1 MPLSDMPMRLLVILF
16 LAVFVLIGINPAIQ
30 KAAVSLRKL
39 LRSAA
44 QRKELIGTRLDD
56 VHAEV
61 FAEVFA
67 ESRSSRQLN
76 DFEII
81 VIRRLAQ
88 AGGKALSRK
97 QLNAPL
103 LLGTAVL
110 QKTLKSL
117 HRRELIHVSIS
128 TLLGPKFSLSETG
141 RRYAIEQGYI
151 IHIREP
157 KGDMG

>member
-16 LAVFVLIGINPAIQ
+16 LALFVLIGINPAIQ

-56 VHAEV
+56 VH
-61 FAEVFA
+61 AEVFA

>member
-1 MPLSDMPMRLLVILF
+1 MALSDMPMRLLVILF

-39 LRSAA
+39 LHSVA
-44 QRKELIGTRLDD
+44 QRNGLIGTRLED
-56 VHAEV
+56 VHAEM
-61 FAEVFA
+61 FA
-67 ESRSSRQLN
+67 ESRTSRQLN

-88 AGGKALSRK
+88 AGGKTLSRK

-110 QKTLKSL
+110 HKTLKSL
-117 HRRELIHVSIS
+117 HRRELIHVRIS
-128 TLLGPKFSLSETG
+128 TLLGQRFTLSETG
-141 RRYAIEQGYI
+141 RRYAAEQGYI
-151 IHIREP
+151 INVHVR
-157 KGDMG
+157 KGALG

>member
-1 MPLSDMPMRLLVILF
+1 MALSDMPMRLLVILF

-39 LRSAA
+39 LHSVA
-44 QRKELIGTRLDD
+44 QRKELIGTRLED
-56 VHAEV
+56 VYAEM
-61 FAEVFA
+61 FA
-67 ESRSSRQLN
+67 ESRTSRQLN

-88 AGGKALSRK
+88 AGGKTLSRK

-110 QKTLKSL
+110 HKTLKSL
-117 HRRELIHVSIS
+117 HRRELIHVRIS
-128 TLLGPKFSLSETG
+128 TLLGQRFTLSETG
-141 RRYAIEQGYI
+141 RRYAIEQGYVI
-151 IHIREP
+151 NIHER
-157 KGDMG
+157 KGALR

>member
-16 LAVFVLIGINPAIQ
+16 LALFVLIGINPAIQ

-56 VHAEV
+56 VHT
-61 FAEVFA
+61 EVFA

-151 IHIREP
+151 IQIREP
-157 KGDMG
+157 KGGMG

>member
-16 LAVFVLIGINPAIQ
+16 LALFVLIGINPAIQ

-56 VHAEV
+56 VH
-61 FAEVFA
+61 AEVFA

-157 KGDMG
+157 KGGMG

>member
-30 KAAVSLRKL
+30 KAAVNLRKL

-44 QRKELIGTRLDD
+44 QRKEPIGTRLDD
-56 VHAEV
+56 VHAEI
-61 FAEVFA
+61 FA

-103 LLGTAVL
+103 LLGAAVL
-110 QKTLKSL
+110 HKTLKSL
-117 HRRELIHVSIS
+117 HRRELIHVRIS
-128 TLLGPKFSLSETG
+128 TLLGQKFSLSETG
-141 RRYAIEQGYI
+141 RRYAIEQGYVI
-151 IHIREP
+151 NIHERKE
-157 KGDMG
+157 GMG

>member
-56 VHAEV
+56 LH
-61 FAEVFA
+61 AEVFA

-117 HRRELIHVSIS
+117 HRRELIHVRIS
-128 TLLGPKFSLSETG
+128 TLLGPKFTLSETG

-157 KGDMG
+157 KGGMG

>member
-61 FAEVFA
+61 FAE
-67 ESRSSRQLN
+67 SRSSRQLN

-103 LLGTAVL
+103 LLGAAVL
-110 QKTLKSL
+110 HKTLKSL
-117 HRRELIHVSIS
+117 HRRELIHVRIS
-128 TLLGPKFSLSETG
+128 TLLGPKITLSETG

-157 KGDMG
+157 KGGMG

>member
-30 KAAVSLRKL
+30 KAAVNLRKL

-56 VHAEV
+56 VH
-61 FAEVFA
+61 AEVFA

-103 LLGTAVL
+103 LLGAAVL
-110 QKTLKSL
+110 HKTLKSL

-151 IHIREP
+151 IQIREP
-157 KGDMG
+157 KGGMG

>member
-30 KAAVSLRKL
+30 KAAMSLRKL

-56 VHAEV
+56 VH
-61 FAEVFA
+61 AEVFA

-117 HRRELIHVSIS
+117 HRRELIHVRIS
-128 TLLGPKFSLSETG
+128 TLLGPKFTLSETG

-157 KGDMG
+157 KGGMG

>member
-39 LRSAA
+39 LLSAA

-56 VHAEV
+56 VHAEI
-61 FAEVFA
+61 FA

-110 QKTLKSL
+110 HKTLKSL

-157 KGDMG
+157 KGGMG

>member
-16 LAVFVLIGINPAIQ
+16 LTVFILIGINPAIQ

-56 VHAEV
+56 VHE
-61 FAEVFA
+61 EVFA

-117 HRRELIHVSIS
+117 HRRELIHVRIS
-128 TLLGPKFSLSETG
+128 TLLGPKFTLSETG
-141 RRYAIEQGYI
+141 RQYAIEQGYI
-151 IHIREP
+151 IRIREP
-157 KGDMG
+157 KGGMG

>member
-56 VHAEV
+56 LH
-61 FAEVFA
+61 AEVFA

-117 HRRELIHVSIS
+117 HRRELIHVRIS
-128 TLLGPKFSLSETG
+128 TLLGPKITLSETG

-157 KGDMG
+157 KGGMG

>member
-61 FAEVFA
+61 FAE
-67 ESRSSRQLN
+67 SRSSRQLN

-117 HRRELIHVSIS
+117 HRRELIHVRIS
-128 TLLGPKFSLSETG
+128 TLLGPKITLSETG

-157 KGDMG
+157 KGGMG

>member
-1 MPLSDMPMRLLVILF
+1 MPLSDMPMRHLVILF

-39 LRSAA
+39 FSSAA
-44 QRKELIGTRLDD
+44 QRKEPIGTRLDD
-56 VHAEV
+56 VHAEI
-61 FAEVFA
+61 FA
-67 ESRSSRQLN
+67 ESRTSRQLN

-110 QKTLKSL
+110 HKTLKSL
-117 HRRELIHVSIS
+117 HRRELIHVRIS
-128 TLLGPKFSLSETG
+128 TLLGQRFTLSETG
-141 RRYAIEQGYI
+141 RRYTIEQGYVI
-151 IHIREP
+151 NIHER
-157 KGDMG
+157 KGALR

>member
-30 KAAVSLRKL
+30 RAAVTLRKL
-39 LRSAA
+39 LHSAA
-44 QRKELIGTRLDD
+44 QRKELIGTRLED
-56 VHAEV
+56 VHAEM
-61 FAEVFA
+61 FA

-103 LLGTAVL
+103 LLGTTVL
-110 QKTLKSL
+110 HKTLKSL

-128 TLLGPKFSLSETG
+128 TLLGQRFILSEAG

-151 IHIREP
+151 INMHERRT
-157 KGDMG
+157 MR

>member
-56 VHAEV
+56 VH
-61 FAEVFA
+61 AEVFA

-157 KGDMG
+157 KGGMG

>member
-16 LAVFVLIGINPAIQ
+16 LAVFVLIGINPAIK
-30 KAAVSLRKL
+30 KAAVALRKL
-39 LRSAA
+39 LHSAA
-44 QRKELIGTRLDD
+44 QRKELIGTRRED
-56 VHAEV
+56 VHAEM
-61 FAEVFA
+61 FA

-88 AGGKALSRK
+88 AGGKPLSRK

-103 LLGTAVL
+103 LLGTTVL
-110 QKTLKSL
+110 HKTLKSL
-117 HRRELIHVSIS
+117 HRRELVHVSIS
-128 TLLGPKFSLSETG
+128 TLLGQRFTLSEAG

-151 IHIREP
+151 INMHERRT
-157 KGDMG
+157 MR

>member
-30 KAAVSLRKL
+30 NAAVSLRKL

-56 VHAEV
+56 VHAEI
-61 FAEVFA
+61 FA

-110 QKTLKSL
+110 HKTLKSL

-128 TLLGPKFSLSETG
+128 TLLGPKISLSETG

-151 IHIREP
+151 IQIREP
-157 KGDMG
+157 KGGMG

>member
-56 VHAEV
+56 LH
-61 FAEVFA
+61 AEVFA

-117 HRRELIHVSIS
+117 HRRELIHVRIS

-157 KGDMG
+157 KGGMG

>member
-56 VHAEV
+56 LH
-61 FAEVFA
+61 AEVFA

-117 HRRELIHVSIS
+117 HRRELIHVRIS
-128 TLLGPKFSLSETG
+128 TLLGPKFTLSETG

-157 KGDMG
+157 KEGMG

>member
-30 KAAVSLRKL
+30 KAAMSLRKL

-56 VHAEV
+56 VH
-61 FAEVFA
+61 AEVFA

-117 HRRELIHVSIS
+117 HRRELIHVRIS
-128 TLLGPKFSLSETG
+128 TLLGPKITLSETG

-157 KGDMG
+157 KGGMG

>member
-30 KAAVSLRKL
+30 KAAVNLRKL

-56 VHAEV
+56 VH
-61 FAEVFA
+61 AEVFA

-103 LLGTAVL
+103 LLGSAVL
-110 QKTLKSL
+110 HKTLKSL

-151 IHIREP
+151 IQIREP
-157 KGDMG
+157 KGGMG

>member
-16 LAVFVLIGINPAIQ
+16 LALFVLIGINPAIQ

-56 VHAEV
+56 VH
-61 FAEVFA
+61 AEVFA

-117 HRRELIHVSIS
+117 HRRELIHVRLS
-128 TLLGPKFSLSETG
+128 TLLGPKFTLSETG

-157 KGDMG
+157 KGGMG

>member
-56 VHAEV
+56 LHT
-61 FAEVFA
+61 EVFA

-157 KGDMG
+157 KGGMG

>member
-30 KAAVSLRKL
+30 KAAVSFRKL

-56 VHAEV
+56 VHAEI
-61 FAEVFA
+61 FA

-97 QLNAPL
+97 QLNAPF

-110 QKTLKSL
+110 HKTLKSL
-117 HRRELIHVSIS
+117 HRRELIQVRIS
-128 TLLGPKFSLSETG
+128 TLLGQQFTLSETG
-141 RRYAIEQGYI
+141 RYAIEQGYVI
-151 IHIREP
+151 NIHER
-157 KGDMG
+157 KGALG

>member
-30 KAAVSLRKL
+30 KAAVSFRKR

-56 VHAEV
+56 VHAEI
-61 FAEVFA
+61 FA
-67 ESRSSRQLN
+67 ESRTSRQLN

-103 LLGTAVL
+103 LLGSAVL
-110 QKTLKSL
+110 HKTLKSL

-151 IHIREP
+151 IQIREP
-157 KGDMG
+157 KGGMG

>member
-16 LAVFVLIGINPAIQ
+16 LALFVLIGINPAIQ

-56 VHAEV
+56 VHT
-61 FAEVFA
+61 EVFA

-157 KGDMG
+157 KGGMG